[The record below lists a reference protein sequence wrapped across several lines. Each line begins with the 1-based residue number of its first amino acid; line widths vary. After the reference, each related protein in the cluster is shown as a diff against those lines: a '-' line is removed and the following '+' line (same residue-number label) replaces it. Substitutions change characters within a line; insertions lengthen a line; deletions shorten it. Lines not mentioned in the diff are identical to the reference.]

1 VSPQVALKY
10 LKHRTAP
17 SREPCEQL
25 MDNNLNIARNGNALD
40 MRPTVMIKKILSK
53 MTDKDLMTFIER
65 LCARCT
71 GFST

>member
-1 VSPQVALKY
+1 
-10 LKHRTAP
+10 
-17 SREPCEQL
+17 